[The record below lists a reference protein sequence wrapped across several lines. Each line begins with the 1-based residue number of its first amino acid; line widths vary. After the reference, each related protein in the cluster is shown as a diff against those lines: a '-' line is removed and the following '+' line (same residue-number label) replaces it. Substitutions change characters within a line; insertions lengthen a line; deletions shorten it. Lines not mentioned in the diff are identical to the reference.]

1 MKAACLI
8 SIACLAMLV
17 GCVTTPTCVREDVGW
32 WKRTFS
38 APSGIPYY
46 LPRPYLMVTKNFVL
60 TTKTETKTTVK
71 TPDGGK
77 NPETNVVV
85 ETTTPTTLSE
95 VGDTYSCEI
104 VYLPDIKQKYLLK
117 FNRGAGTQ
125 ENSFT
130 LQDGWKL
137 TGVNSKADAKTPET
151 ITAVASVLKEIGS
164 LVSPTK
170 KALGFADPKDNEK
183 LIKAMKDKQAGVWFY
198 DLGDIMSNKKAIR
211 VWDSTRE

>member
-1 MKAACLI
+1 
-8 SIACLAMLV
+8 
-17 GCVTTPTCVREDVGW
+17 
-32 WKRTFS
+32 
-38 APSGIPYY
+38 
-46 LPRPYLMVTKNFVL
+46 MVTKNFVL